1 MNMLRKTYFLAVP
14 VMIMAL
20 PGAASAQTLLQNLP
34 VKISVGNGAPLTG
47 NAESTI
53 GVGILNPGS
62 NRTPISLRVL
72 GGDKTV
78 GLSVQTNGQP
88 IYLGLTS
95 PTDGALSNVLP
106 K

>member
-1 MNMLRKTYFLAVP
+1 MNMLAKTFLLSVSATMMV
-14 VMIMAL
+14 A

-47 NAESTI
+47 NADSAI
-53 GVGILNPGS
+53 GVGVLSPN
-62 NRTPISLRVL
+62 NNKTPISLRVL
-72 GGDKTV
+72 GADKTV
-78 GLSVQTNGQP
+78 GLSVKTSNGP

-95 PTDGALSNVLP
+95 PLDGKLNGALP

>member
-1 MNMLRKTYFLAVP
+1 MSMFRRTYFFAVP
-14 VMIMAL
+14 AMMMAIT
-20 PGAASAQTLLQNLP
+20 GAASAQTLLQNLP

-53 GVGILNPGS
+53 GIGILNPG
-62 NRTPISLRVL
+62 NNKTPISLRLL
-72 GGDKTV
+72 GGDKTL
-78 GLSVQTNGQP
+78 GLSVQTNGEP

-95 PTDGALSNVLP
+95 PTDGALTNALP